1 MKVKIRIRLTPW
13 WRQSAQS
20 SARTR
25 VIEVRKPRPERVQPF
40 PVRPQ
45 SLRVATPL
53 TIWAMSVLLTIGLLS
68 VSMFATLTPPPA
80 PVPSNQVLAVAINDE
95 DPSHPIVGT
104 VSADCRVMIYLDGRL
119 RCVEALEYHED
130 ASGAV
135 TVGRGSGTR
144 H

>member
-1 MKVKIRIRLTPW
+1 MQVKIRIRLTPW

-20 SARTR
+20 SATTR
-25 VIEVRKPRPERVQPF
+25 VVKVRKPRPERVQPF

-53 TIWAMSVLLTIGLLS
+53 TMWALSVLLTIGLLS
-68 VSMFATLTPPPA
+68 VSMFATLTPAPA
-80 PVPSNQVLAVAINDE
+80 PVDSKQVVAVAMNDE

-104 VSADCRVMIYLDGRL
+104 VSSDCRVMIYLDGRL
-119 RCVEALEYHED
+119 SCVEAMEYHED
-130 ASGAV
+130 GSRLV

-144 H
+144 R

>member
-13 WRQSAQS
+13 WRQSARS
-20 SARTR
+20 SAATR
-25 VIEVRKPRPERVQPF
+25 VIKIRKPRLERVQPF

-53 TIWAMSVLLTIGLLS
+53 TMWALSVLLTIGLLS
-68 VSMFATLTPPPA
+68 VSMFATLTPALA
-80 PVPSNQVLAVAINDE
+80 PVASNQVLAVAMNDE

-119 RCVEALEYHED
+119 RCVQALAYRED
-130 ASGAV
+130 GSQAV

-144 H
+144 R